1 MQRARNRLARHLS
14 ANGASSSKAWG
25 IAPGLGSESSPS
37 AEGATHG
44 TRMNRAFSAGV
55 AITPI
60 PAAMPQAKMN
70 TAPLALSTRRTLTRS
85 AFALYEVLLGLL
97 IFAVGI
103 IALGRAVNNC
113 MNASAL
119 SADDARV
126 REILANRMVEIETTP
141 GQPDKAKESKINTG
155 FGIVKLVQKAAPQE
169 MKEEDGKQLTGIIRV
184 TLTANWTR
192 GGSRQSKAIAFYV
205 YRL

>member
-1 MQRARNRLARHLS
+1 MQRARLLAIDGVPEHRLPSLRAKQ
-14 ANGASSSKAWG
+14 ASSLFRFSPES
-25 IAPGLGSESSPS
+25 IRGS
-37 AEGATHG
+37 AH
-44 TRMNRAFSAGV
+44 R
-55 AITPI
+55 
-60 PAAMPQAKMN
+60 QAC
-70 TAPLALSTRRTLTRS
+70 LCSRS

-119 SADDARV
+119 STDDARV

-141 GQPDKAKESKINTG
+141 GQPDKAKESKIDTG

-169 MKEEDGKQLTGIIRV
+169 MKEEDGTELTGIIRV

-192 GGSRQSKAIAFYV
+192 GGAGQSKAIAFYV

>member
-1 MQRARNRLARHLS
+1 MRRGRTLWARHVTPEHRL
-14 ANGASSSKAWG
+14 
-25 IAPGLGSESSPS
+25 PSSPEDES
-37 AEGATHG
+37 VPGADLCAKQACSLF
-44 TRMNRAFSAGV
+44 NFRA
-55 AITPI
+55 
-60 PAAMPQAKMN
+60 
-70 TAPLALSTRRTLTRS
+70 

-119 SADDARV
+119 TADDARV

-169 MKEEDGKQLTGIIRV
+169 MKEEDGTELTGIIRV
-184 TLTANWTR
+184 TLTANWRR
-192 GGSRQSKAIAFYV
+192 GGADQSKAIAFYV